1 MEPTSQKKGEERR
14 EKLRFPIRLELRYK
28 LVEDGVVVAQ
38 GVGETMNIGSGGVLF
53 AVGQPLQPDTFV
65 ELSISWPVLLEE
77 STRMRLVV
85 FGRLLRSAGQAAA
98 CTLDKYEF
106 RTQARSL
113 NVVSLVRQDS
123 MLERWVGAAK
133 RETMKASGYGT

>member
-1 MEPTSQKKGEERR
+1 MRKRGRNGVA
-14 EKLRFPIRLELRYK
+14 KLRFAIRLDLRYK

-38 GVGETMNIGSGGVLF
+38 GMGETMNIGSGGVLF

-85 FGRLLRSAGQAAA
+85 FGHLLRSAGQSAA

-113 NVVSLVRQDS
+113 NVVSLVRQDG

-133 RETMKASGYGT
+133 RETVKASGYGA